1 VEAELMALAT
11 AGATTLV
18 QQMATDGWNR
28 VRERAVAF
36 FAARGSASPEAVGSD
51 LDAARS
57 ELVAARE
64 DDDHE
69 TAADLQAEWRGRL
82 RRVLRADPEAAAEL
96 RALLAEV
103 EREAPAQQIRDVHN
117 TISGGTQH
125 GTVVQGGSISG
136 VNFGARD

>member
-28 VRERAVAF
+28 VRDRVVAF
-36 FAARGSASPEAVGSD
+36 FAARGSVSAESVGSD
-51 LDAARS
+51 LDTARS
-57 ELVAARE
+57 DLVTAQQE
-64 DDDHE
+64 GDEE
-69 TAADLQAEWRGRL
+69 TAADLQAEWRVRL

-103 EREAPAQQIRDVHN
+103 QREAPAQQIRDVHN
-117 TISGGTQH
+117 TISGGTYHNMVIQA
-125 GTVVQGGSISG
+125 GNI
-136 VNFGARD
+136 NK

>member
-1 VEAELMALAT
+1 MALAT

-36 FAARGSASPEAVGSD
+36 FAARGSASPESVGSD
-51 LDAARS
+51 LDTARS
-57 ELVAARE
+57 DLVAALQE
-64 DDDHE
+64 GDEATADD
-69 TAADLQAEWRGRL
+69 LRAEWRVRL

-103 EREAPAQQIRDVHN
+103 RGEAPAQQVRDVHN
-117 TISGGTQH
+117 TISGGTYH
-125 GTVVQGGSISG
+125 ATVIQAGNIS
-136 VNFGARD
+136 D